1 MMDISEINKYSH
13 KKMKIVIHNDN
24 NITDNNDERYKKVTI
39 KIHIEKR
46 QNEIIRFSTTENVK
60 SNNDWIMHQ
69 SYGNDYFL
77 RIDNKPS
84 SNTVIYAH
92 FFPAEL
98 YNYTESTSIAS
109 RYNFADLFEENPTD
123 QWTKRGILFRLNLT
137 GTIW

>member
-46 QNEIIRFSTTENVK
+46 QNEIIRFSTTENVE

-77 RIDNKPS
+77 RIDIIFCINHGHICIK
-84 SNTVIYAH
+84 
-92 FFPAEL
+92 
-98 YNYTESTSIAS
+98 TE
-109 RYNFADLFEENPTD
+109 
-123 QWTKRGILFRLNLT
+123 
-137 GTIW
+137 